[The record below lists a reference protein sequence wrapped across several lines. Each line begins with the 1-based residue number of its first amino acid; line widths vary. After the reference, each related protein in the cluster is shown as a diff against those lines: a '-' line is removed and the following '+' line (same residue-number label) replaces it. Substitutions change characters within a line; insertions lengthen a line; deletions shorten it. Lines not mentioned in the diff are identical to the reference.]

1 MKLVFVRHGE
11 SEGNADGRLQGQTEF
26 QLSERGR
33 SQSRSLRERFQ
44 MEDFRPTHIYSSPQQ
59 RTAETAQ
66 IATSHWNIPIVYF
79 DDLKEVDVGIF
90 SGLTWSEI
98 GTKYPEVVQE
108 FQKSRNWDIVEGAET
123 LKSRSNRAIRVIE
136 TLFAHH
142 ANNDEV
148 LVFSHGGILQYILAA
163 LIGTERVWGIPVH
176 NTAVFSFT
184 LALEHWR
191 SGGSGLQNNFLWRI
205 VHFNDASHL
214 D

>member
-1 MKLVFVRHGE
+1 
-11 SEGNADGRLQGQTEF
+11 
-26 QLSERGR
+26 
-33 SQSRSLRERFQ
+33 
-44 MEDFRPTHIYSSPQQ
+44 MEDYRVKPSSSCLNEAVLSLEACENDFRW
-59 RTAETAQ
+59 RT
-66 IATSHWNIPIVYF
+66 S
-79 DDLKEVDVGIF
+79 DLLISTRV
-90 SGLTWSEI
+90 L
-98 GTKYPEVVQE
+98 
-108 FQKSRNWDIVEGAET
+108 IVEGAET

-136 TLFAHH
+136 TLFARH